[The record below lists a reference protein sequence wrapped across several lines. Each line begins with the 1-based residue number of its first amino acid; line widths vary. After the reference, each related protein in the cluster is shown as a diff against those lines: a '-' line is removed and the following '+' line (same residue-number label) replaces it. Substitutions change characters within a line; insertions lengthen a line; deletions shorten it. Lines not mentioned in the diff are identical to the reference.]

1 MSMRQALKSIG
12 FSLWHFIFWIGNK
25 LTALKN
31 NLMAEY
37 GETDITL
44 LSDITLLEK
53 WYGKFENRSI
63 VVFICIV
70 RGHLCLGFLVKF
82 L

>member
-1 MSMRQALKSIG
+1 MSIRQALESIG
-12 FSLWHFIFWIGNK
+12 FSLWHFTFWIGNK

-53 WYGKFENRSI
+53 WYGKFENRNI
-63 VVFICIV
+63 VVVLCII